1 MFVLVPD
8 VTEQEVD
15 PTVRQRDFIG
25 SVGIRYGSVRIPVY
39 FLVGDIDARQRFMSF
54 CVIDMS
60 LHCLPECGSGE
71 KQQNKNQDI

>member
-39 FLVGDIDARQRFMSF
+39 FLVGDVDARERFMGFRIINVPFHHLS
-54 CVIDMS
+54 
-60 LHCLPECGSGE
+60 ECGPGE
-71 KQQNKNQDI
+71 K

>member
-1 MFVLVPD
+1 MFCFGIPLAEYQRELFVLVPD

-39 FLVGDIDARQRFMSF
+39 FLVGDVDAR
-54 CVIDMS
+54 
-60 LHCLPECGSGE
+60 
-71 KQQNKNQDI
+71 